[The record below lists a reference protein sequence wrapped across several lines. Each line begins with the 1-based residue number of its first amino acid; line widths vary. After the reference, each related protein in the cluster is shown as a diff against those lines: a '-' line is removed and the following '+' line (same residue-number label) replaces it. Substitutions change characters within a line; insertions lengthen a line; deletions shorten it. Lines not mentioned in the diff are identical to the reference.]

1 MRVSQCTHAGLKS
14 LGAVL
19 NPPKEPGLREI
30 DDQSLLDRIVRGD
43 ERALAELYERFAPRA
58 FGVAR
63 RVLRNDAEAEEL
75 VQDTFVEVWRSATR
89 YDPRRAAPERW
100 ILTMIRTRAIDRL
113 RQNGARGRLRENLA
127 VQPRAEGLL
136 APDAQL
142 GATREATRL
151 REALATLPAEQ
162 RLVLE
167 HAYDSGLSQSEIAE
181 VTGTPLGTVKTR
193 MRIAMMKLA
202 DLLTR

>member
-1 MRVSQCTHAGLKS
+1 MCVSQCTHAGLI
-14 LGAVL
+14 L
-19 NPPKEPGLREI
+19 PPPTEEPGLREL
-30 DDQSLLDRIVRGD
+30 DDQTLLDRIVRGD

-75 VQDTFVEVWRSATR
+75 VQDTFVDVWRSATR

-113 RQNGARGRLRENLA
+113 RQNGARGRLRENLL
-127 VQPRAEGLL
+127 VQPRSEGAP
-136 APDAQL
+136 APDAQV
-142 GATREATRL
+142 GATREAKRL
-151 REALATLPAEQ
+151 REALASLPPEQ

-167 HAYDSGLSQSEIAE
+167 HAYDAGLSQSEIAE
-181 VTGTPLGTVKTR
+181 ATGTPLGTVKTR
-193 MRIAMMKLA
+193 MRIAMLKLA
-202 DLLTR
+202 DLLG

>member
-1 MRVSQCTHAGLKS
+1 MCVSQCTHANLILSADG
-14 LGAVL
+14 GT
-19 NPPKEPGLREI
+19 PGLREL

-113 RQNGARGRLRENLA
+113 RQNGARSRLRDNLL
-127 VQPRAEGLL
+127 VQPRSEGL
-136 APDAQL
+136 ASPDSQVASS
-142 GATREATRL
+142 REAQRL
-151 REALATLPAEQ
+151 REALATLPPEQ
-162 RLVLE
+162 RTVLE
-167 HAYDSGLSQSEIAE
+167 HAYDAGLSQSEIAAA
-181 VTGTPLGTVKTR
+181 TGTPLGTVKTR

-202 DLLTR
+202 ELLS

>member
-1 MRVSQCTHAGLKS
+1 MCFGQCTHAQLIRS
-14 LGAVL
+14 LR
-19 NPPKEPGLREI
+19 LRDL
-30 DDQSLLDRIVRGD
+30 DDQSLLDRIVRGE

-100 ILTMIRTRAIDRL
+100 ILTMVRTRAIDRL
-113 RQNGARGRLRENLA
+113 RQNGARGRLHDNLMGE
-127 VQPRAEGLL
+127 PRSESAQ
-136 APDAQL
+136 APDVQVA
-142 GATREATRL
+142 ASREAKRL
-151 REALATLPAEQ
+151 REALASLPTEQ
-162 RLVLE
+162 RVVLE
-167 HAYDSGLSQSEIAE
+167 HAYDSGLSQSEIALA
-181 VTGTPLGTVKTR
+181 TGTPLGTVKTR

-202 DLLTR
+202 DLLA

>member
-1 MRVSQCTHAGLKS
+1 M
-14 LGAVL
+14 
-19 NPPKEPGLREI
+19 
-30 DDQSLLDRIVRGD
+30 
-43 ERALAELYERFAPRA
+43 
-58 FGVAR
+58 
-63 RVLRNDAEAEEL
+63 LRNDAEAEEL

-113 RQNGARGRLRENLA
+113 RQNGARGRLRENLL
-127 VQPRAEGLL
+127 VQPKSEGAA
-136 APDAQL
+136 APDLQV
-142 GATREATRL
+142 GATREAKRL

-167 HAYDSGLSQSEIAE
+167 HAYDAGLSQSEIAE
-181 VTGTPLGTVKTR
+181 ATGTPLGTVKTR

-202 DLLTR
+202 DLLS

>member
-1 MRVSQCTHAGLKS
+1 MATFPAEE
-14 LGAVL
+14 GA
-19 NPPKEPGLREI
+19 GLREL

-43 ERALAELYERFAPRA
+43 ERALAELYERFSPRA

-113 RQNGARGRLRENLA
+113 RQNGARGRLRDNLL
-127 VQPRAEGLL
+127 VQPKSEGAR
-136 APDAQL
+136 APDEQV
-142 GATREATRL
+142 GAGREAKRL
-151 REALATLPAEQ
+151 RPFAERDRRSDRHAAGHGEDAHAHRDDEARRSA
-162 RLVLE
+162 RLKNPSRGSV
-167 HAYDSGLSQSEIAE
+167 
-181 VTGTPLGTVKTR
+181 
-193 MRIAMMKLA
+193 RI
-202 DLLTR
+202 DLFVRDPRGK

>member
-1 MRVSQCTHAGLKS
+1 M
-14 LGAVL
+14 
-19 NPPKEPGLREI
+19 
-30 DDQSLLDRIVRGD
+30 
-43 ERALAELYERFAPRA
+43 
-58 FGVAR
+58 
-63 RVLRNDAEAEEL
+63 LRNDAEAEDL

-113 RQNGARGRLRENLA
+113 RQNGARGRLRDNLMGEPKLE
-127 VQPRAEGLL
+127 VSQ
-136 APDAQL
+136 APDVQVA
-142 GATREATRL
+142 ASREAKRL

-167 HAYDSGLSQSEIAE
+167 QAYDAGLSQSEIAE
-181 VTGTPLGTVKTR
+181 ATGTPLGTVKTR

-202 DLLTR
+202 DLLG

>member
-1 MRVSQCTHAGLKS
+1 MCVSQCTHAGLSPS
-14 LGAVL
+14 LADTWS
-19 NPPKEPGLREI
+19 PRLREI

-113 RQNGARGRLRENLA
+113 RQNGARGRLRDNLL
-127 VQPRAEGLL
+127 VQPKSEGAQ
-136 APDAQL
+136 APDVQV
-142 GATREATRL
+142 GASREARRL
-151 REALATLPAEQ
+151 RDALASLPAEQ

-167 HAYDSGLSQSEIAE
+167 HAYDEGLSQSEIAQA
-181 VTGTPLGTVKTR
+181 TGTPLGTVKTR

-202 DLLTR
+202 DLLS

>member
-1 MRVSQCTHAGLKS
+1 MATFPAEE
-14 LGAVL
+14 GA
-19 NPPKEPGLREI
+19 GLREL

-100 ILTMIRTRAIDRL
+100 ILTMVRTRAIDRL
-113 RQNGARGRLRENLA
+113 RQNGARGRLRE
-127 VQPRAEGLL
+127 
-136 APDAQL
+136 
-142 GATREATRL
+142 
-151 REALATLPAEQ
+151 ALATLPPEQ
-162 RLVLE
+162 RVVLE
-167 HAYDSGLSQSEIAE
+167 HAYDLGLSQSEIAE
-181 VTGTPLGTVKTR
+181 ATGTPLGTVKTR
-193 MRIAMMKLA
+193 MRTAMMKLA
-202 DLLTR
+202 DLLG